1 VWDAEDRLTGVVTPD
16 GTSWRYLYDPLG
28 RRMAKQR
35 LADDGETPIE
45 QVDFTWDRATLCEQT
60 SHGESSPHVVTLTW
74 DHDGVHPLAQTER
87 ITTSAQEE
95 VDQRFFAIVT
105 DLVGSPRE
113 LIDESGAL
121 AWRTR
126 STLWGSTTWASS
138 STAYTPLR
146 FPGQYFDPESG
157 LHYNYFRHYDPET
170 SRFLSTDPLGLL
182 PAPNPTTY
190 VKNPLT
196 WADPL
201 GLNPCKFENQ
211 MPDELAGELA
221 DAERL
226 GVKPLRV
233 GDDGFDEVIN
243 SGTVKWAVT
252 MDGDLVII
260 PKHVGGVELKHP
272 VLTNGDPVR
281 AAGEAEIAGGN
292 GSYFGM
298 EVNNKSGH
306 YKPSLESLEVG
317 KEAFERAGIQVF

>member
-1 VWDAEDRLTGVVTPD
+1 
-16 GTSWRYLYDPLG
+16 
-28 RRMAKQR
+28 
-35 LADDGETPIE
+35 
-45 QVDFTWDRATLCEQT
+45 
-60 SHGESSPHVVTLTW
+60 
-74 DHDGVHPLAQTER
+74 
-87 ITTSAQEE
+87 
-95 VDQRFFAIVT
+95 
-105 DLVGSPRE
+105 
-113 LIDESGAL
+113 
-121 AWRTR
+121 
-126 STLWGSTTWASS
+126 
-138 STAYTPLR
+138 
-146 FPGQYFDPESG
+146 
-157 LHYNYFRHYDPET
+157 
-170 SRFLSTDPLGLL
+170 
-182 PAPNPTTY
+182 
-190 VKNPLT
+190 
-196 WADPL
+196 
-201 GLNPCKFENQ
+201 